1 LKKLLLHIIIIVTS
15 LNIVTLNQFSKLPV
29 LLVHY
34 TEHQEQNSKITL
46 LEFLSMHYWGADI
59 KDNDDKKDKQLPFK
73 SLSSSNLL
81 SFTQPVQFSIRLR
94 LPIIIAEPKRSVYA
108 PAFVPNEVSSSLL
121 RPPIV

>member
-1 LKKLLLHIIIIVTS
+1 MKKILLHIIIIVTA

-34 TEHQEQNSKITL
+34 TEHQQQNSKITL

-59 KDNDDKKDKQLPFK
+59 KDNDEKKDKQLPFK
-73 SLSSSNLL
+73 SLSSQNLL
-81 SFTQPVQFSIRLR
+81 SCTQPVQFSIILKS
-94 LPIIIAEPKRSVYA
+94 PAIIPEPKLSVFA
-108 PAFVPNEVSSSLL
+108 PSFIPNEVTSSLL

>member
-1 LKKLLLHIIIIVTS
+1 MLHIIIIVTS

-34 TEHQEQNSKITL
+34 AEHQEQNSKITL

-94 LPIIIAEPKRSVYA
+94 LPIITAEPKRSVYA